1 MKKLVLAGAAT
12 VCLATVALAA
22 SYDGSWVGF
31 TNARA
36 VVSAVQSDGNRGTAL
51 AGSFEGSSSGLD
63 QSEKCGVRALNAITA
78 TRASVPAPAPMCA
91 VDQTMLAQWDNAG
104 CNECKRRWAGC
115 RNNCNTPFNMGPTYQ
130 QCMVTCDTAGQ
141 ACMQRFCPG
150 FR

>member
-51 AGSFEGSSSGLD
+51 AGSFEGSSSRLG
-63 QSEKCGVRALNAITA
+63 QIPR
-78 TRASVPAPAPMCA
+78 
-91 VDQTMLAQWDNAG
+91 NAG
-104 CNECKRRWAGC
+104 CAR
-115 RNNCNTPFNMGPTYQ
+115 
-130 QCMVTCDTAGQ
+130 
-141 ACMQRFCPG
+141 
-150 FR
+150 